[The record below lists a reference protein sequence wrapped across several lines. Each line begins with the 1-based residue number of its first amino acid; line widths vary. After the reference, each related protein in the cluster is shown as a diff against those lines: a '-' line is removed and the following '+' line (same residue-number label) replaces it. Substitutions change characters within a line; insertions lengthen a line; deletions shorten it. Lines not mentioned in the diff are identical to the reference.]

1 MDQSRKSKVPISIAI
16 VVLTLLLSIGL
27 LLTTAGSPAAV
38 AADTTS
44 TVVSTQLNY
53 GGLNNPDAIA
63 FDSAGN
69 MYILNS
75 GAQNSGGTASIT
87 VVAKHSG
94 IIFGQ
99 YIRANTP
106 TVLKAAKGLYNPVGI
121 VFDSAGNMYIAN
133 GVSDP
138 TGEGSI
144 TVVAKHSGI
153 IFGQYIR
160 ANTPTMLNAATGLDN
175 PSGIA
180 FNSGDM
186 YVANGVLDQTG
197 KGNITVMAKHSGI
210 IFGQYIQA
218 NKATML
224 DAARG
229 FNNPA
234 NIAFNSGDMYITS
247 EVFAPNYRGNI
258 TVIAKRSGRI
268 FGQYIQASKAT
279 VLDAATELVHPDAI
293 AFDSAG
299 NMYIANE
306 YELSVM
312 APGDITIIAKRSG
325 TIFGQYIRANT
336 PTMLDAT
343 TGLAHPDAI
352 AFDSAGNM
360 YIAEGYSSIS
370 TGDGFITVIAKRSG
384 RIFGQYI
391 RANTPTMLDAATGL
405 DNPTGIAFNSGD
417 MYIVN
422 DYGPPSKNLGYI
434 TVIAKRSGTIFGQ
447 YIQANKATVLDAATG
462 LDYPTGIAFNSGNM
476 YIVNDSVSY
485 TKKLGFVT
493 VIAKRSGAIFGQY
506 IRANKATVLD
516 AAKKV
521 LFLGGIAFNSGDM
534 YIANSSSYAL
544 APSGIDYITVIAKRS
559 GAIFGQYIRANKAT
573 VLDVTKK
580 VVFPIGIAFDS
591 VGNMYMTS
599 FNNSNASGVGFVT
612 VIAKHSGAIFGQ
624 YIRANKAT
632 VLKTI
637 NPALASPFP
646 LTTTFDSAGNMY
658 IGSPTSNSIYVVG
671 NHRLDFSK
679 STLPSATLNTHYS
692 AHLSASGGIFGYDW
706 YLSRGKLPN
715 GLHLNSLTG
724 QITGTPNKTGT
735 SSFSVTVLDL
745 AGEYKTENLSIS
757 VAAHQ

>member
-153 IFGQYIR
+153 IFGQYIQ

-258 TVIAKRSGRI
+258 TVIAKRSGR
-268 FGQYIQASKAT
+268 
-279 VLDAATELVHPDAI
+279 
-293 AFDSAG
+293 
-299 NMYIANE
+299 
-306 YELSVM
+306 
-312 APGDITIIAKRSG
+312 
-325 TIFGQYIRANT
+325 
-336 PTMLDAT
+336 
-343 TGLAHPDAI
+343 
-352 AFDSAGNM
+352 
-360 YIAEGYSSIS
+360 
-370 TGDGFITVIAKRSG
+370 
-384 RIFGQYI
+384 
-391 RANTPTMLDAATGL
+391 
-405 DNPTGIAFNSGD
+405 
-417 MYIVN
+417 
-422 DYGPPSKNLGYI
+422 
-434 TVIAKRSGTIFGQ
+434 
-447 YIQANKATVLDAATG
+447 
-462 LDYPTGIAFNSGNM
+462 
-476 YIVNDSVSY
+476 
-485 TKKLGFVT
+485 
-493 VIAKRSGAIFGQY
+493 
-506 IRANKATVLD
+506 
-516 AAKKV
+516 
-521 LFLGGIAFNSGDM
+521 
-534 YIANSSSYAL
+534 
-544 APSGIDYITVIAKRS
+544 
-559 GAIFGQYIRANKAT
+559 IFGQYIRANKAT